1 MKILWGNSRKIFKNW
16 GKNENTRKLDL
27 CKGMVCDLKNG
38 QKSRL
43 ESRQK
48 NYPENENTT
57 QKIVSAVK
65 ENYSTLRRADK
76 GGHLEIETDI

>member
-1 MKILWGNSRKIFKNW
+1 
-16 GKNENTRKLDL
+16 
-27 CKGMVCDLKNG
+27 MVCDLKNG